1 MRAVANSGSE
11 VEDGALLSHGID
23 SPRFCAGALRVVGV
37 KQIDARHMG
46 ELREIASDLRSRGFE
61 RSRDGVLSPGVF
73 DLVFHRNHYLALF
86 VPHAFERRALA

>member
-1 MRAVANSGSE
+1 MRAVDKASADL
-11 VEDGALLSHGID
+11 EDGSLVSHGID

-46 ELREIASDLRSRGFE
+46 ELREIASDLRGRGFE
-61 RSRDGVLSPGVF
+61 RSRDGVLSPGLF

-86 VPHAFERRALA
+86 VPHAVRA